1 MVAHQKAVPF
11 MFFIVDCVSYF
22 LMPMIVK
29 PMLTHVVCNASY
41 VKCMAC
47 HQLVKV
53 IGFVPLTQSH
63 YGQSQIIMV
72 KVKPLWSK
80 LNIAPKSTQCLACRT
95 VLRRITTSARLF
107 PQLLLCLGV
116 RQLMSLRT
124 CQPVARPWSYKV
136 RLWHA
141 GRLKAAR
148 LSLLLPY

>member
-53 IGFVPLTQSH
+53 IGFIPLTQSH
-63 YGQSQIIMV
+63 YGQSQTIVV
-72 KVKPLWSK
+72 KVKHCPQVHAMPGLQNSSAQNH
-80 LNIAPKSTQCLACRT
+80 NICSPISAAFALFRRPPAYVLAHLSASCSAVELQGETVACRT
-95 VLRRITTSARLF
+95 LESCTFEPLTAILN
-107 PQLLLCLGV
+107 GV
-116 RQLMSLRT
+116 S
-124 CQPVARPWSYKV
+124 
-136 RLWHA
+136 
-141 GRLKAAR
+141 
-148 LSLLLPY
+148 